1 MEKSVKWLEFYFFD
15 GELGKE
21 ALRAGFVNFWGN
33 GWNSTY
39 LVRIHHEQLS
49 RWAEGI
55 SEGRKDG
62 VCGQS
67 WRPEHS
73 TGAEGQR
80 GALGCSPAL
89 PAPGQHTFFGF
100 SFLFFFC
107 FFKSSATAAVV
118 STRHHTVAFL
128 MHQFRWFFLCSTW
141 LSLREEPLS
150 FYIFILLVSV
160 QFSHSVVS
168 SSLWPQGLQHTRPT
182 PTPRVYSNSCTLN
195 WCTISS
201 SVVPFCSH
209 LQSSPASGSF
219 QMTQFFVSG
228 GENIGVSASASVLPM
243 NIQDSFPLGWTGW
256 ISLQSKGLSRVFTN
270 TTIQSINSLVLSFL
284 YSPTLTFIH
293 DYWTKP

>member
-39 LVRIHHEQLS
+39 LIRIHHEQLS
-49 RWAEGI
+49 RWVREEKVECA
-55 SEGRKDG
+55 GRVDARNTAR
-62 VCGQS
+62 GQ
-67 WRPEHS
+67 RD
-73 TGAEGQR
+73 R
-80 GALGCSPAL
+80 GALWGAAL
-89 PAPGQHTFFGF
+89 PFLHLGSTLSLVSVF
-100 SFLFFFC
+100 SIFC

-168 SSLWPQGLQHTRPT
+168 SCLWPQGLQHTRPS
-182 PTPRVYSNSCTLN
+182 PTPRVYSNSCPLSR
-195 WCTISS
+195 WWHPTISS
-201 SVVPFCSH
+201 SVIPFSSH
-209 LQSSPASGSF
+209 LQLFLASRFF
-219 QMTQFFVSG
+219 QMSQFFTWG
-228 GENIGVSASASVLPM
+228 GQITGFSASASVLPIS
-243 NIQDSFPLGWTGW
+243 IQDWFLLGWNSW
-256 ISLQSKGLSRVFTN
+256 ISLQYKGL
-270 TTIQSINSLVLSFL
+270 
-284 YSPTLTFIH
+284 
-293 DYWTKP
+293 